1 MFSIDQF
8 NSGKFVQAIEII
20 MTKSKGF
27 QNRTRKLF
35 RKSARDKGLKSL
47 RYLLEPIDVGQRVDI
62 LLNSS
67 MQKGRPH
74 RRYNG
79 KSGEVVEK
87 RGQSY
92 VINVKVG
99 GKMKTIIA
107 RPEHLRVSKAQPQ
120 AQV

>member
-1 MFSIDQF
+1 
-8 NSGKFVQAIEII
+8 

-35 RKSARDKGLKSL
+35 RKSARQKGLKSL

-62 LLNSS
+62 LLNSA

-79 KSGEVVEK
+79 KSGGVVEK

-92 VINVKVG
+92 VIDVKIG
-99 GKMKTIIA
+99 GKVKTIIA
-107 RPEHLRVSKAQPQ
+107 RPEHLRVSKV
-120 AQV
+120 QV

>member
-1 MFSIDQF
+1 
-8 NSGKFVQAIEII
+8 

-35 RKSARDKGLKSL
+35 RKSAKQKGLKSL
-47 RYLLEPIDVGQRVDI
+47 RYLLEPINVGQRVDI

-67 MQKGRPH
+67 IQKGRPH

-79 KSGEVVEK
+79 KSGEVLEL

-92 VINVKVG
+92 VIEVKIG
-99 GKMKTIIA
+99 NALKTIIA
-107 RPEHLRVSKAQPQ
+107 RPEHLRISKAQ
-120 AQV
+120 V